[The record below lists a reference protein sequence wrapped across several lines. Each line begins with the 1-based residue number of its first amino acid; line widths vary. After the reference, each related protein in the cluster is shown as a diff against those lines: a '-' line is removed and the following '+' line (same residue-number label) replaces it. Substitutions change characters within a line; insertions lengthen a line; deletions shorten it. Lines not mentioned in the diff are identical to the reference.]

1 VKDLKEMKITPY
13 FRSNLLNLMEIQAD
27 KPKLPEYY
35 QSISEEFILLWGE
48 MASSWGINRTMAQIH
63 ALLYVSP
70 EPLDTDVIMEQL
82 QISRGNANM
91 NLRNL
96 LNWKLVY
103 RVHQMG
109 SRKDYYTAE
118 KDVWKMSAQIIKERN
133 KLEIKPVR
141 QQLNQL
147 VAQLDENQS
156 VDFAAENQML
166 KDRMENFIRLL
177 TLFESFVDIFEP
189 MVQSKKIDTLEQVLE
204 MMKRFK

>member
-1 VKDLKEMKITPY
+1 
-13 FRSNLLNLMEIQAD
+13 METIEY
-27 KPKLPEYY
+27 KPNLPEYY
-35 QSISEEFILLWGE
+35 QTISEEFILLWGE

-70 EPLDTDVIMEQL
+70 EPLDTDVIMERL

-96 LNWKLVY
+96 LNWKLIY

-109 SRKDYYTAE
+109 SRKDYYNAE

-141 QQLNQL
+141 QQLDKLVNQL
-147 VAQLDENQS
+147 EAEKSAEFQAHNQVLS
-156 VDFAAENQML
+156 E
-166 KDRMENFIRLL
+166 RMTHFIRLL
-177 TLFESFVDIFEP
+177 TLFESFVDVFEP
-189 MVQSKKIDTLEQVLE
+189 LVQSKKIDTLEHILE
-204 MMKRFK
+204 LMKKFK